1 MVNKFQFQK
10 DFFYPIRNKWLSPQ
24 LISTSYEK
32 KTFCF
37 SLKIIPAC
45 GMLALIG

>member
-32 KTFCF
+32 KDIF
-37 SLKIIPAC
+37 SLKVIPAC